1 MGCDISVFLEM
12 DEGDGTPF
20 SSPGAIGIGSGEC
33 LPVNRNYDLF
43 AALADV
49 RNYGSIVN
57 TVKPRGIPHNLSW
70 EHIPYFFSPITEEM
84 DHLPSQ
90 LYYAWGRDTSYSR
103 SEAERYVNRGASAYN
118 QPLANQQVKAGQLMT
133 QLDTHTFGW
142 LFLEEIKSAIAIN
155 NLAITDDNF
164 HILLGIMELI
174 EGRKGPG
181 RTRMLF
187 YFNN

>member
-12 DEGDGTPF
+12 DEEDGVPF
-20 SSPGAIGIGSGEC
+20 SAPWATSIGSGEF
-33 LPVNRNYDLF
+33 LPINRNYDLF

-49 RNYGSIVN
+49 RNDGDIVN
-57 TVKPRGIPHNLSW
+57 TVKPRGIPQNLSW
-70 EHIPYFFSPITEEM
+70 GHIPYFFSPIAEEM

-103 SEAERYVNRGASAYN
+103 SEAERYVNRGSAAYN
-118 QPLANQQVKAGQLMT
+118 QPLNQQVKAGQLMT
-133 QLDTHTFGW
+133 QLDAHTFGW
-142 LFLEEIKSAIAIN
+142 LFLEEIRAAIAIN
-155 NLAITDDNF
+155 DLAITDDNF
-164 HILLGIMELI
+164 HILLGTMELI